1 MAPATPLGPYP
12 WPGDPAPLLQR
23 SCAIPTCAPRR
34 GPGGRGC
41 ALWPAGHR
49 LGPALAQLADFGT
62 ISASPEKSLTL
73 RETTPPGMGRTTQEA
88 RTTAEEGG
96 YKGRTEARTPCSQ
109 AQRPRP
115 REPVPSRAEP
125 TGGRNWAPALGQL
138 CVEEGDIWARHLLPA
153 TRSLSGRG
161 PVREVRKA
169 IGSGR
174 EVVKQCD
181 NQT

>member
-23 SCAIPTCAPRR
+23 SCAILTCAPRR

-96 YKGRTEARTPCSQ
+96 TRAGLRRGPPA
-109 AQRPRP
+109 PRP
-115 REPVPSRAEP
+115 RGLGHRSQCPAEP
-125 TGGRNWAPALGQL
+125 SP
-138 CVEEGDIWARHLLPA
+138 
-153 TRSLSGRG
+153 
-161 PVREVRKA
+161 REVGTGPQPWGSCVWRRVTSGLA
-169 IGSGR
+169 ISSLLQGPSVA
-174 EVVKQCD
+174 ED
-181 NQT
+181 L